1 MMNGRVKWFSNKLGY
16 GFIVS
21 EDLDGDVFVHQ
32 TEIQMEGY
40 RTLNEGDIV
49 TFDLDETDGK
59 AKNVIVVKSEESE
72 TATA

>member
-1 MMNGRVKWFSNKLGY
+1 MMQGKVKWFSNKLGY

-21 EDLDGDVFVHQ
+21 DDLEGDVFVHQ

-40 RTLNEGDIV
+40 RTLNENDIV
-49 TFDLDETDGK
+49 TFDLDEVDGK

>member
-1 MMNGRVKWFSNKLGY
+1 MMQGKVKWFSNKLGY

-21 EDLDGDVFVHQ
+21 DDLEGDVFVHQ

-40 RTLNEGDIV
+40 RTLNENDIV
-49 TFDLDETDGK
+49 TFDLDKVDGK

>member
-1 MMNGRVKWFSNKLGY
+1 MNGRVKWFSNQLGY

-21 EDLDGDVFVHQ
+21 EDLEGDVFVHQ

-49 TFDLDETDGK
+49 TFNLDEVDGK
-59 AKNVIVVKSEESE
+59 AKNVIVVKSESALES
-72 TATA
+72 TK